1 MKPLSNSDTI
11 ASTYTWSG
19 TADQFWDWGGG
30 GGGGRTISDSI
41 LGERGT
47 KHFLLL
53 IIYNF
58 KNVGGHVA
66 PLLRGPWR

>member
-1 MKPLSNSDTI
+1 MVRDRGPTLRL
-11 ASTYTWSG
+11 
-19 TADQFWDWGGG
+19 GGG
-30 GGGGRTISDSI
+30 GARTISDSI
-41 LGERGT
+41 LGERGA

-66 PLLRGPWR
+66 PLLRSPWR